1 MKPLLLLGNFI
12 CLKDVPNF
20 NCIALKV
27 TGKVQIWYNYIK
39 FGEVD
44 VEFGKLE
51 R

>member
-1 MKPLLLLGNFI
+1 MKPLLLLGNFN

-20 NCIALKV
+20 NCIAKSYR
-27 TGKVQIWYNYIK
+27 KWQIWYNYIK

-44 VEFGKLE
+44 AEFGKLE